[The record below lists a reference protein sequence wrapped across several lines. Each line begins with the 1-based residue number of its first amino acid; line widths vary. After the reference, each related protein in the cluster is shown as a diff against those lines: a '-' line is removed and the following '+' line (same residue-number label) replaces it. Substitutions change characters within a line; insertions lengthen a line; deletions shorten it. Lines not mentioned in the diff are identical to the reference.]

1 VQTEHCGA
9 ATEPQVGDYH
19 VPIWKIGQTGPE
31 RVSETRLSTEKRL
44 ESDLEDWI
52 LGDPSILGESLLVI
66 GRQVKI
72 PDTGDRID
80 ILAIDLKGNAVV
92 VELKRG
98 KLKDPVDMQALRYAS
113 YVSKWQ
119 YDDFENHA
127 RNHLGKQGDAEFS
140 LNGLLDAFFQGAN
153 VEEVPDLNADQ
164 RVIVVGAEVRDKLG
178 SVALWLSRHNVDIK
192 IVEVELYKDGKDL
205 FLQPQVIVP
214 QPVGRFSSTG
224 RPARDEGAQPWVAQ
238 GMNWHLDKQCSARTK
253 EMLLSLNQIV
263 EENFEVD
270 GPRWDQ
276 KFYVAYWVANKV
288 WLAVHTHKN
297 MLLMDLYVKA
307 GTFKEEEFAGAI
319 GVSVYDTSEP
329 MSEKLGLPSSVRI
342 RNRGDSTDQIVLR
355 MKEDFDVGSGSFLGV
370 LRTAYASFSK

>member
-1 VQTEHCGA
+1 M
-9 ATEPQVGDYH
+9 PF
-19 VPIWKIGQTGPE
+19 WKIGQTGPE

-52 LGDPSILGESLLVI
+52 LRDPSILGESLLVI

-80 ILAIDLKGNAVV
+80 ILAFDLKGNAVV

-119 YDDFENHA
+119 YADFEDHA
-127 RNHLGKQGDAEFS
+127 RNYQGKQGDPDFS
-140 LNGLLDAFFQGAN
+140 LNDMLDPFFLGAN
-153 VEEVPDLNADQ
+153 IDPAPDLNLDQ
-164 RVIVVGAEVRDKLG
+164 RVIVVGAEVKEKLG
-178 SVALWLSRHNVDIK
+178 SVALWLSRHSVDITV
-192 IVEVELYKDGKDL
+192 IEVELYRDGKTI

-224 RPARDEGAQPWVAQ
+224 RPTRDGAARPWVAQ
-238 GMNWHLDKQCSARTK
+238 GMNWHLEQMCSHKTK
-253 EMLLSLNQIV
+253 DMLLALNQIV
-263 EENFEVD
+263 GENFVEVD
-270 GPRWDQ
+270 GPRWEQ
-276 KFYVAYWVANKV
+276 KLYVAYWVANKV

-297 MLLMDLYVKA
+297 MLRLDLYVKS
-307 GTFKEEEFAGAI
+307 GTFTEEEVASALH
-319 GVSVYDTSEP
+319 VSVYDTAES
-329 MSEKLGLPSSVRI
+329 MSEKLGKPSSVSI

-355 MKEDFDVGSGSFLGV
+355 MKDDFEVGSESFLDV